1 MIKDVIIKKI
11 ISHNDKRGFFREIFK
26 TKKKSKNIILKQI
39 SHSFI
44 KKNVIKAWHLH
55 RKQSQWNYLLKG
67 KIKVYLYDTRLK
79 SKTFKKYS
87 ELNIDTKKDVIMY
100 FFPAGVA
107 HGYITLSQENH
118 MIYGTSGTYDPG
130 EEYKINLSN
139 ELIPNFFKKTNKR

>member
-100 FFPAGVA
+100 FFPAVSTDSYVILTKLLFSSLFSSSTRTISWSEKLLK
-107 HGYITLSQENH
+107 YI
-118 MIYGTSGTYDPG
+118 
-130 EEYKINLSN
+130 
-139 ELIPNFFKKTNKR
+139 